1 MMQLVNR
8 ADKKRT
14 GQYAFSITAAIS
26 QEDLVGFQLVEGGS
40 DGVLFENFMYKVL
53 NKLRLDSKHKDRKIV
68 VLLDNAATH

>member
-1 MMQLVNR
+1 MNR
-8 ADKKRT
+8 HNKKRT

-53 NKLRLDSKHKDRKIV
+53 NQLRLDSKHKDRKIV
-68 VLLDNAATH
+68 VLLDNAATHQ